1 MVELHIVASCAHGS
15 NRVLIFH
22 VHACVLRSSSRPSD
36 HLVFRYCNNGFS
48 QGVTMQRGGWV
59 FAALCAREATHTR
72 ILEYVGHDGVVLVVC
87 MKACVVSAKAS
98 LYYAVCV
105 C

>member
-1 MVELHIVASCAHGS
+1 M
-15 NRVLIFH
+15 
-22 VHACVLRSSSRPSD
+22 
-36 HLVFRYCNNGFS
+36 
-48 QGVTMQRGGWV
+48 

-87 MKACVVSAKAS
+87 MKACAVSAKAS